1 MEVIAMN
8 QNSNYQMGLLHFAH
22 LLVTVD
28 GYVDERE
35 KKAMRSLQLEEQI
48 PDQVFQDF
56 QMNVASKS
64 EREVYLLGINLLNQC
79 NEQEKLCALVHLYR
93 MAEADNE
100 MHIKEVRL
108 LLYSLKATEVEFED
122 VVLSAR
128 MLKAANKYSA

>member
-128 MLKAANKYSA
+128 MLKAADKYSA